1 MIRLYRQ
8 TSFALIVGVV
18 ALLNACAPKVYAPVE
33 ERIVISSAQET
44 EQLGG
49 SLVRVVQSGD
59 TLYSIAFA
67 NSLDVNRLAQWNNI
81 VDTRK
86 LQAGQ
91 QLRLTPPEGFV
102 LKPIKPTL
110 KGGSTEPDLEP
121 KVYSEAQPKAN
132 QTKPNFKRSES
143 RVVAIPGSINQK
155 KESVERQPNSPPTIT
170 PKPVENKLES
180 WSWPVNGKVI
190 ETFSVANGQQGI
202 AIAGDSKTPVLATK
216 PGEVVYVGDGLKGYG
231 NLIIVKH
238 DEYFLSAYAHNLT
251 TFVTEGQS
259 VTRKQKIGL
268 LGADNKSR
276 NAIHFQVRKEGKPV
290 NPLSYLPAR

>member
-1 MIRLYRQ
+1 MTRLYRHANL
-8 TSFALIVGVV
+8 TLILGVI
-18 ALLNACAPKVYAPVE
+18 ALLSACAPRVYAPVE

-44 EQLGG
+44 ELLGG

-67 NSLDVNRLAQWNNI
+67 NNLDVNRLAQWNNI

-86 LQAGQ
+86 LQVGQ

-102 LKPIKPTL
+102 LKPIKPTVQNQVN
-110 KGGSTEPDLEP
+110 EP
-121 KVYSEAQPKAN
+121 KVEPRLGYKDGQA
-132 QTKPNFKRSES
+132 KPNFKRTES
-143 RVVAIPGSINQK
+143 RVVAIPGAVNQK
-155 KESVERQPNSPPTIT
+155 KENVRRQQNSPQSIT
-170 PKPVENKLES
+170 PKPVENKLEA

-202 AIAGDSKTPVLATK
+202 SIAGESKTSVLATK
-216 PGEVVYVGDGLKGYG
+216 SGEVVYVGAGLKGYG
-231 NLIIVKH
+231 NLVIVKH

-251 TFVTEGQS
+251 TFVVEGQE
-259 VTRKQKIGL
+259 VMRKQKIGL
-268 LGADNKSR
+268 LGADNKNR